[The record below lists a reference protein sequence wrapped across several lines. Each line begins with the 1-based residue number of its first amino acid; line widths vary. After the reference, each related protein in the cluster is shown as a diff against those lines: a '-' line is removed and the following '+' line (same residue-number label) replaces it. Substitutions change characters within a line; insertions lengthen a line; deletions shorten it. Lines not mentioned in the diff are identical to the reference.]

1 MSEDT
6 ISRKAAVNALW
17 KALYEYENKTEKQFL
32 ESEDLDIYDWMV
44 HRIFVQNMS
53 DIDRRTI
60 LDLPSAE
67 RQKVQSN
74 ECEYWDNESNF
85 CALYRPSAERNK
97 QITSEMDETYRIASE
112 IRLAAG
118 CNTSRECWELAR
130 KGEIKRVK
138 HGRWIIKTDVAFP
151 HMVCSECKKPFYGN
165 MNDEWDYCPHCGAK
179 MNKILT

>member
-1 MSEDT
+1 MNDDT

-138 HGRWIIKTDVAFP
+138 HGRWIDGK
-151 HMVCSECKKPFYGN
+151 CSICGEHALFWMMASTYYASP
-165 MNDEWDYCPHCGAK
+165 YCPHCGAK
-179 MNKILT
+179 MDLEEDK